1 MPNHVHLIVVISEDA
16 LHGSSRT
23 PTPTNM
29 MIPGYISTLKRMC
42 NKDLGK
48 NIWQRSFHD
57 HIIRDEYDYRKIWEY
72 VDSNAQKW
80 NEDCFFVSE
89 ET

>member
-1 MPNHVHLIVVISEDA
+1 
-16 LHGSSRT
+16 
-23 PTPTNM
+23 
-29 MIPGYISTLKRMC
+29 MC